1 MLVVEPSMAC
11 IGQVHSSELGRGEIV
26 HQTWTW
32 ELGGFLPHAVTKF
45 YLFEEAVMPQIQP
58 A

>member
-11 IGQVHSSELGRGEIV
+11 IGQVHSGKVGRGEIV

-32 ELGGFLPHAVTKF
+32 ELGRFLLHAVTKF
-45 YLFEEAVMPQIQP
+45 YLFEEAVMPWIWP